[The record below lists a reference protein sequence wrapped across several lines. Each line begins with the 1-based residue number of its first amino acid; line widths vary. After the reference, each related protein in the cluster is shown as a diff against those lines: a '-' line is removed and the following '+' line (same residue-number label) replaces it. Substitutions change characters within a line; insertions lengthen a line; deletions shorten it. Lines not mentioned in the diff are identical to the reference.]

1 MKNKFHFQNK
11 NQKGNNVYNFQFK
24 KDQDGKRKKET
35 SEYLKKLMKHSKT
48 KKRKLKD
55 VMTSEIKHP
64 AVWNIAI
71 ESNIDINFPHSGDTT
86 MLDAPQLWEKQD
98 NIPSATITRLMIDT
112 ALPSIWKRLIYDE
125 DEAVDYQYHDILNT
139 MKEFDKRIQECEKGG
154 RDFNITK
161 AHIIKE
167 KKKEINSTKL

>member
-1 MKNKFHFQNK
+1 ML
-11 NQKGNNVYNFQFK
+11 YSY
-24 KDQDGKRKKET
+24 GK
-35 SEYLKKLMKHSKT
+35 
-48 KKRKLKD
+48 
-55 VMTSEIKHP
+55 
-64 AVWNIAI
+64 
-71 ESNIDINFPHSGDTT
+71 
-86 MLDAPQLWEKQD
+86 KQD
-98 NIPSATITRLMIDT
+98 NIPSAAITRSMIDT